1 MLLVMLLTTTT
12 AWAQETTTP
21 WDQLQAQL
29 DAASTNAGSPT
40 EITLTGNVVAPADK
54 VYLTIPQGKYV
65 TLDLNGYGIDRGLES
80 ATVDGYVLRVEGSLT
95 VTDGSGGNKGK
106 IKGGYNTASAGA
118 FIRARVGVATP
129 SPVGP

>member
-40 EITLTGNVVAPADK
+40 EITLTGNVVVPADK
-54 VYLTIPQGKYV
+54 GYLTIPQGKYV

-106 IKGGYNTASAGA
+106 IKGA